1 VEVVALSKS
10 ALIRQGRTMTR
21 DDLLRYIEQARAQ
34 RRTRSG
40 WLALGVIGFCAI
52 GLWMLAEGQLE
63 GWFLILFFGGG
74 AGGGILMALLEP
86 KPTYDGGRLEARLA
100 WGATLFSLAAMGAA
114 IAGAFVFAEERMAEA
129 LGLLV
134 GACGVFLAV
143 VTLLRIVS
151 LFRQG
156 PALVI
161 DVEGVYDSRAMRRP
175 VTWDEIVSFDR
186 IEMKSN
192 VFYRLRLRDQTALS
206 LTSRL
211 NGVFGIEGITLNCL
225 GLTCGNGDM
234 LLAINVHR
242 PGLLGWL
249 STTEAA
255 R

>member
-1 VEVVALSKS
+1 
-10 ALIRQGRTMTR
+10 MMR
-21 DDLLRYIEQARAQ
+21 DDLLQYIEQARAQ

-52 GLWMLAEGQLE
+52 GVWMLSEGQSE
-63 GWFLILFFGGG
+63 GWVPILFFGGG
-74 AGGGILMALLEP
+74 AGGGILMTLLEP

-100 WGATLFSLAAMGAA
+100 WGATLFSLLAMGAA
-114 IAGAFVFAEERMAEA
+114 IAGAFVFAEQRLAEA

-143 VTLLRIVS
+143 VMLLRIVS
-151 LFRQG
+151 LFRPG
-156 PALVI
+156 LALVI
-161 DVEGVYDSRAMRRP
+161 DAEGIYDSRAMRRP
-175 VTWDEIVSFDR
+175 IAWDEIVSFDR

-192 VFYRLRLRDQTALS
+192 VFYRIRLRDETALS

-211 NGVFGIEGITLNCL
+211 NGMFGVQGVTLNCL

-234 LLAINVHR
+234 LLAINAYR

-249 STTEAA
+249 SMTEYAA
-255 R
+255 